1 MEGGKR
7 FLTFLLVAV
16 LALGFGFGG
25 GMLANGYTLS
35 KTAQTNTAQNAN
47 NTVNTASNVVDA
59 SKNGS
64 DTAPATQPVVINVSD
79 GATVGEAIAEKVLP
93 SVVGIDVIYETSYS
107 GGWGYFFPGQGR
119 NIEAEAQGTGFVVDA
134 AGYILTN
141 SHVVNDGNYKK
152 VTVSLYDGR
161 EVEGTVL
168 WNDATLDL
176 AIVKVDAAG
185 LVAAELGDSDTLR
198 IGQYAAA
205 LGNPLGLQFK
215 FSMSQGII
223 SGLERTITV
232 SSDGTSATATTMEG
246 LIQTDAAINSGNS
259 GGPLLNS
266 QGQVIAINS
275 AKAADGESMGFA
287 IPINVAKPIIEQI
300 KSTGKFTRAYI
311 GIKGIGLEE
320 TGYDENTLKQR
331 FGATRGI
338 YISSVIEGG
347 GAEAAGLKEDDI
359 IVKVNGTEVG
369 TMNKINSII
378 VGYKDGDTVSVTY
391 LREGQEY
398 TADVRLSTQQ

>member
-134 AGYILTN
+134 AG
-141 SHVVNDGNYKK
+141 
-152 VTVSLYDGR
+152 
-161 EVEGTVL
+161 
-168 WNDATLDL
+168 
-176 AIVKVDAAG
+176 
-185 LVAAELGDSDTLR
+185 
-198 IGQYAAA
+198 
-205 LGNPLGLQFK
+205 
-215 FSMSQGII
+215 
-223 SGLERTITV
+223 
-232 SSDGTSATATTMEG
+232 
-246 LIQTDAAINSGNS
+246 
-259 GGPLLNS
+259 
-266 QGQVIAINS
+266 
-275 AKAADGESMGFA
+275 
-287 IPINVAKPIIEQI
+287 
-300 KSTGKFTRAYI
+300 
-311 GIKGIGLEE
+311 
-320 TGYDENTLKQR
+320 
-331 FGATRGI
+331 
-338 YISSVIEGG
+338 
-347 GAEAAGLKEDDI
+347 
-359 IVKVNGTEVG
+359 
-369 TMNKINSII
+369 SI
-378 VGYKDGDTVSVTY
+378 
-391 LREGQEY
+391 
-398 TADVRLSTQQ
+398 